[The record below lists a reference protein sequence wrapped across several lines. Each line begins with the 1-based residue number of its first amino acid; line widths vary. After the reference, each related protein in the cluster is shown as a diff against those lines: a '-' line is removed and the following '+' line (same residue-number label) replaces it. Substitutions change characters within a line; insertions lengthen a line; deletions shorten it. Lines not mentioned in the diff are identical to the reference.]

1 MERYGVDGHADLAR
15 DPQTNSIINV
25 NRFDY
30 EQYVSRR
37 AAKNEKNLKVQNIEE
52 EVASIKNDIDEIK
65 SLLKEFLNGS
75 R

>member
-1 MERYGVDGHADLAR
+1 MERYVVDGHADLAR

>member
-1 MERYGVDGHADLAR
+1 MERYRVDGNADLAR

-25 NRFDY
+25 NKFDY